1 MTIRASKMTV
11 TFRRPFVL
19 SGFDNVLP
27 TRAYSV
33 HKRGYPNAT
42 AER

>member
-11 TFRRPFVL
+11 TFRWPFVL
-19 SGFDNVLP
+19 SRFDNVLSVG
-27 TRAYSV
+27 AYSV
-33 HKRGYPNAT
+33 YKRGYPNAI